1 MPRIIPIKDL
11 KNTADITRT
20 CMESNEPIFITRNGY
35 GEMVLMNMKLYEQT
49 RSKLHV
55 ASLLNESLDEVEKG
69 AALLDGDE
77 LFNELRKR

>member
-35 GEMVLMNMKLYEQT
+35 GEMVLMNMKLYEET
-49 RSKLHV
+49 MAKLHV
-55 ASLLNESLDEVEKG
+55 AALLNESLDEVENG
-69 AALLDGDE
+69 AALIDGDE
-77 LFNELRKR
+77 LFDELRKR

>member
-49 RSKLHV
+49 MAKLHV
-55 ASLLNESLDEVEKG
+55 ASLLNESLDEVENG